1 MTFLCLPERHQV
13 TLDELHVLM
22 QRFQRATTD
31 MNTLESKSLEY
42 QATSYDEFPTY
53 FDEDDKVV
61 GH

>member
-1 MTFLCLPERHQV
+1 MTFLWLPERHQV

-31 MNTLESKSLEY
+31 MNTFESKFLEY